1 MFSLLDT
8 IQKLNVQIKDSA
20 KLKIVEWVVLLKKK
34 TASFMLHITYNLSDD
49 FGWNGNGGLD
59 VDEHSIPTDKMNH
72 EYLTVMYFQ

>member
-1 MFSLLDT
+1 MGGF
-8 IQKLNVQIKDSA
+8 V
-20 KLKIVEWVVLLKKK
+20 KKK
-34 TASFMLHITYNLSDD
+34 KASFMLHITYNLSDD